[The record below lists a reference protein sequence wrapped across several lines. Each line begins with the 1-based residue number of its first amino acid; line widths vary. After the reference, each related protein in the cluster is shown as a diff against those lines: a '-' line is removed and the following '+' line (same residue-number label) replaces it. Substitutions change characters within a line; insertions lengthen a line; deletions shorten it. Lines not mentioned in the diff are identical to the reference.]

1 MSLKGELTDLS
12 LAELIEFFCNQRKTG
27 RLTVSYP
34 HTPAYF
40 YLQSGSV
47 VHASVGSLRGIEA
60 VYYALTQS
68 NASFN
73 FSTAYEPPDH
83 TINQPWT
90 SVVLEGLRR
99 MDEGIEPRSPFDEAM
114 DDAAPESTV
123 MMAEPMLDEPVVS
136 QAPVLQSK
144 AESSPS
150 QIEPPPIVYAKPVVP
165 APVVEQPKVVQSNSK
180 PEPIARQEAIV
191 TPKAAAVVEK
201 SKKFVP
207 PPEEAVVSDAFL
219 LSAHNASRFS
229 SAPWKFG
236 VVFAALVLI
245 VAGIAVPW
253 GWRAR
258 GKAMKAAEQQAQSP
272 SESAAQT
279 QTPVSPD
286 NGQTGSDS
294 SVSAGQSLDA
304 SNGTSAN
311 PDAADA
317 ARREREARAR
327 EEARLKAKA
336 AEANATTPNSTAQT
350 PPSTAPAQTGAGPK
364 KATVTVTYDE
374 NGRVTGASGSDP
386 TALRI
391 ARQKRFPPGKAG
403 SATITIPIN

>member
-34 HTPAYF
+34 QAPAYF

-60 VYYALTQS
+60 VFYALTQS

-73 FSTAYEPPDH
+73 FSTAYEPPAQ

-99 MDEGIEPRSPFDEAM
+99 MDEGIEPRNPFRDKFETEAQTISATPADLSPAF
-114 DDAAPESTV
+114 
-123 MMAEPMLDEPVVS
+123 AETELNEV
-136 QAPVLQSK
+136 K
-144 AESSPS
+144 AEAVVTE
-150 QIEPPPIVYAKPVVP
+150 IEPPRVVHPTPPV
-165 APVVEQPKVVQSNSK
+165 PVVEVEPPPAIQAK
-180 PEPIARQEAIV
+180 PSERVIKKE
-191 TPKAAAVVEK
+191 AVVKPREE
-201 SKKFVP
+201 SVIETPVP
-207 PPEEAVVSDAFL
+207 SLPRPNVSDAFL
-219 LSAHNASRFS
+219 ASTQRASKFS
-229 SAPWKFG
+229 SGPWKLAA
-236 VVFAALVLI
+236 VFAALVLI

-253 GWRAR
+253 GWRVR
-258 GKAMKAAEQQAQSP
+258 GKAARAAEQQTQALN
-272 SESAAQT
+272 ESAAQPQSSAPENSQSVPT
-279 QTPVSPD
+279 DQSADAATVPA
-286 NGQTGSDS
+286 NG
-294 SVSAGQSLDA
+294 
-304 SNGTSAN
+304 
-311 PDAADA
+311 DAADA
-317 ARREREARAR
+317 ARRERESRAR

-336 AEANATTPNSTAQT
+336 AEANAAGTTPNASAQ
-350 PPSTAPAQTGAGPK
+350 TAPAQSTGTGPK
-364 KATVTVTYDE
+364 KAVVTVTYDE

-403 SATITIPIN
+403 STTITIPIN

>member
-34 HTPAYF
+34 HTHAYF
-40 YLQSGSV
+40 YLQSGAV

-99 MDEGIEPRSPFDEAM
+99 MDEGIEPRNPFADRVESALLATAEA
-114 DDAAPESTV
+114 ELETV
-123 MMAEPMLDEPVVS
+123 PLIS
-136 QAPVLQSK
+136 QSSIIDSDT
-144 AESSPS
+144 ESPS
-150 QIEPPPIVYAKPVVP
+150 THIEPPVFENKPVAPVDQPTVIQSSFESESIVKQAAPAKPKADVVI
-165 APVVEQPKVVQSNSK
+165 EKTIK
-180 PEPIARQEAIV
+180 P
-191 TPKAAAVVEK
+191 
-201 SKKFVP
+201 VP
-207 PPEEAVVSDAFL
+207 PAKEAVVSDAFL
-219 LSAHNASRFS
+219 SSAHNASRFS
-229 SAPWKFG
+229 TAPWKLG

-253 GWRAR
+253 GLRAR
-258 GKAMKAAEQQAQSP
+258 GKAKAAEQPAQATEPAAQSQAPASTETAQTGADDISPAQSP
-272 SESAAQT
+272 DGTNAAPASA
-279 QTPVSPD
+279 
-286 NGQTGSDS
+286 
-294 SVSAGQSLDA
+294 
-304 SNGTSAN
+304 
-311 PDAADA
+311 DAADA

-336 AEANATTPNSTAQT
+336 AEANATSPVTPTQ
-350 PPSTAPAQTGAGPK
+350 TAPAPQPAASGPK
-364 KATVTVTYDE
+364 KAVVTVTYDE
-374 NGRVTGASGSDP
+374 NGRVTQASGSDP

-391 ARQKRFPPGKAG
+391 ARQRRFPPGKAG
-403 SATITIPIN
+403 SATLTIPIN

>member
-1 MSLKGELTDLS
+1 MSLQGELTDLS

-34 HTPAYF
+34 HTHAYF
-40 YLQSGSV
+40 YLQSGAV

-99 MDEGIEPRSPFDEAM
+99 MDEGIEPRNPFGNNVEPAPLPVTVEAEAATVPLISQSPVSHSE
-114 DDAAPESTV
+114 PES
-123 MMAEPMLDEPVVS
+123 
-136 QAPVLQSK
+136 
-144 AESSPS
+144 PS
-150 QIEPPPIVYAKPVVP
+150 AHIEPPPSIENKPV
-165 APVVEQPKVVQSNSK
+165 APVHLVEPPRVVQSSFESESIVK
-180 PEPIARQEAIV
+180 REAPV
-191 TPKAAAVVEK
+191 KPKADVVIEK
-201 SKKFVP
+201 TIKPVP
-207 PPEEAVVSDAFL
+207 PAKEAVVSDAFL
-219 LSAHNASRFS
+219 SSAHNASRFS
-229 SAPWKFG
+229 TAPWKFG
-236 VVFAALVLI
+236 VVFAALILI

-258 GKAMKAAEQQAQSP
+258 GKAMKAAEQPAQLTEP
-272 SESAAQT
+272 AAQT
-279 QTPVSPD
+279 QTPSTETAQTGADNISPAQSPD
-286 NGQTGSDS
+286 
-294 SVSAGQSLDA
+294 
-304 SNGTSAN
+304 GTNAAPAN
-311 PDAADA
+311 DAADA

-336 AEANATTPNSTAQT
+336 AAEANATSPVT
-350 PPSTAPAQTGAGPK
+350 PAQTAAPATQSAASGPK
-364 KATVTVTYDE
+364 KAVVTVTYDE
-374 NGRVTGASGSDP
+374 NGRVTQASGSDP

-391 ARQKRFPPGKAG
+391 ARQRRFPPGKAG
-403 SATITIPIN
+403 SATLTIPIN

>member
-34 HTPAYF
+34 QAPAYF

-60 VYYALTQS
+60 VFYALTQS

-73 FSTAYEPPDH
+73 FSTAYEPPAQ

-99 MDEGIEPRSPFDEAM
+99 MDEGIQPRNPFSGKSSPEPIEAEVQSVTT
-114 DDAAPESTV
+114 DAPKPKVAAPIVSKPSVFQSEPES
-123 MMAEPMLDEPVVS
+123 PV
-136 QAPVLQSK
+136 APF
-144 AESSPS
+144 
-150 QIEPPPIVYAKPVVP
+150 EPPPAFHTAPAVP
-165 APVVEQPKVVQSNSK
+165 LSVVEPASPIKARAAQPVKKEALVKPKEEPVIEEQVPSISRATVSDSFLASTQRNSK
-180 PEPIARQEAIV
+180 
-191 TPKAAAVVEK
+191 
-201 SKKFVP
+201 
-207 PPEEAVVSDAFL
+207 
-219 LSAHNASRFS
+219 FS
-229 SAPWKFG
+229 SGPWKLAA
-236 VVFAALVLI
+236 VFAALILI

-253 GWRAR
+253 GWRVR
-258 GKAMKAAEQQAQSP
+258 GKAAKAAEPQTQVLN
-272 SESAAQT
+272 ESAPPQ
-279 QTPVSPD
+279 
-286 NGQTGSDS
+286 
-294 SVSAGQSLDA
+294 
-304 SNGTSAN
+304 TSAADN
-311 PDAADA
+311 SQSASAEVPADQTSAAPATADAADA

-336 AEANATTPNSTAQT
+336 AEANAAGNSSSSSTQTAPSTSAAQSTA
-350 PPSTAPAQTGAGPK
+350 AGPK